1 MLDCLKDIQHQH
13 IFDLLSASETDI
25 LNTNKTSV
33 HYKKGELII
42 KQGTIANTVAYTKSG
57 IFKLHIEG
65 IQKNIILTFKG
76 PKVFLGLSS
85 LYYTDNIYLYSVTA
99 MEDCEV
105 EQYDMNSVRNV
116 MQMNIVFTNEMVKIL
131 NHNMA
136 RFFKRFV
143 NMTEKNARGKVANM
157 LMCLASSVYF
167 SFEFTLSMSRQEMAE
182 FLGISMENI
191 VRILKE
197 FENDKLLI
205 VEGKNVKILEPK
217 TLDRICD
224 FG

>member
-1 MLDCLKDIQHQH
+1 MLDCLKDIQHH
-13 IFDLLSASETDI
+13 HVFELLNDTEKEI

-33 HYKKGELII
+33 HYKKGDLII
-42 KQGTIANTVAYTKSG
+42 KQGTLANTIAYTKSG
-57 IFKLHIEG
+57 LFKLHIEG
-65 IQKNIILTFKG
+65 NQKNVILTFKG
-76 PKVFLGLSS
+76 SNVFLGLSS
-85 LYYTDNIYLYSVTA
+85 VYYTDTIYLYSVTA

-105 EQYDMNSVRNV
+105 EQYDMNSLRQV
-116 MQMNIVFTNEMVKIL
+116 MMLNIAFANEIIKIL

-167 SFEFTLSMSRQEMAE
+167 SFEFTLAMSRQEMAE

-197 FENDKLLI
+197 FENDKLVI
-205 VEGKNVKILEPK
+205 VEGKNIKIVEPK
-217 TLDRICD
+217 ILDRICD